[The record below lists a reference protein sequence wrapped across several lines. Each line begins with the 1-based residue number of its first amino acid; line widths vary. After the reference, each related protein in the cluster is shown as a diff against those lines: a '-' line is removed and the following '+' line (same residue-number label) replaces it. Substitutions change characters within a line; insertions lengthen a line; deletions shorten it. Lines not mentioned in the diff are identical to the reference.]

1 MINKIIDF
9 GTLELIIL
17 GGNYNYKYRSSY
29 GKICLDTINK
39 LRPDLS
45 IMSSV
50 AYKSGSIFQSEH
62 CILSVKRNILDS
74 AEKKMLLLDYTKFN
88 NRSLHHLADI
98 KEFDYIIVDNKVSM
112 ENISD
117 MKNYNDHIYVAE

>member
-1 MINKIIDF
+1 
-9 GTLELIIL
+9 
-17 GGNYNYKYRSSY
+17 
-29 GKICLDTINK
+29 
-39 LRPDLS
+39 
-45 IMSSV
+45 MSSV